1 MIFYT
6 NDLEDIANIPSTYTV
21 LLLSTNIRE
30 PHPNSRVFI
39 CNADLTYSNNK
50 KEAEKKFMKK
60 LKEQYKTQIASI
72 VHLSEKA
79 DSCNSIVLVGD
90 AHYNKTVACCNQ
102 TKIICK
108 YIEKRYGCKCFKFTN
123 DILRETRMQTKLS
136 SDGYLKLASD
146 ILKIVED
153 RK

>member
-6 NDLEDIANIPSTYTV
+6 NDLEDIANIPSNYTV

-30 PHPNSRVFI
+30 PHPNSILFI
-39 CNADLTYSNNK
+39 CNADLTFTTNK
-50 KEAEKKFMKK
+50 KEAEKKFIKK
-60 LKEQYKTQIASI
+60 LKEKYKTQIASI

-79 DSCNSIVLVGD
+79 DTSNSLVLVGD
-90 AHYNKTVACCNQ
+90 IHYNKTVAHCNQ
-102 TKIICK
+102 AKVICK

-123 DILRETRMQTKLS
+123 DIVREMRMQSKLS
-136 SDGYLKLASD
+136 SDGYLKLAND

>member
-6 NDLEDIANIPSTYTV
+6 NDLKDIANIPSTYTV
-21 LLLSTNIRE
+21 LLLTPNIRE

-39 CNADLTYSNNK
+39 CNADLTYTDNK
-50 KEAEKKFMKK
+50 KETEKKYMKK
-60 LKEQYKTQIASI
+60 IKEKYKTQIASI

-90 AHYNKTVACCNQ
+90 AAYNKSVIRCNQ
-102 TKIICK
+102 PKVICK

-123 DILRETRMQTKLS
+123 DIVREMRMQTKLS